1 MIQTDDR
8 NIFSF
13 VELVELT
20 GYEQA
25 SRQLEEL
32 HERGFWRARIRRDG
46 RVVLERPH
54 YEAVC
59 AGATP
64 APVPTS
70 AQNERPRLK
79 RDRAAA

>member
-1 MIQTDDR
+1 MIDPDR

-13 VELVELT
+13 AELVELT
-20 GYEQA
+20 GYEQP
-25 SRQLEEL
+25 SRQLDAL
-32 HERGFWRARIRRDG
+32 HESGFWRARIRRDG

-64 APVPTS
+64 APVPGS
-70 AQNERPRLK
+70 EQNDRPKLK

>member
-1 MIQTDDR
+1 MIDPDR

-13 VELVELT
+13 AELVELT
-20 GYEQA
+20 GYEHA
-25 SRQLEEL
+25 SRQLIAL
-32 HERGFWRARIRRDG
+32 HESGFWRARIRRDG

-59 AGATP
+59 AGAVP
-64 APVPTS
+64 APVPAS
-70 AQNERPRLK
+70 EQNERPRLK